1 MSWFLLNRNLT
12 LLEPYDWK
20 LSCTVLRGERGSN
33 APDLPGKAIA
43 SPMMAGYI
51 LYLYK
56 TVRKFWGM
64 AMVVTQELEDIISNP
79 VVKNSI
85 ISNSDIIC
93 LLDQSKFID
102 KYQEIANLLSLTEVN
117 QKQIFTINQLPNKE
131 NRNRFN
137 EVFIKRG
144 NYGNVFGVEVSLHEY
159 FTFTTERIE
168 KDAVG
173 YYHIIYDSFQTGLDN
188 FIIDLKSSKL
198 KNTDWVLQVNKVLG
212 YHSDEGSLKDILNII
227 GEQPLYKYILD
238 KYKRITNR

>member
-1 MSWFLLNRNLT
+1 MSWFLLDRNLK

-20 LSCTVLRGERGSN
+20 LSRTVLRGERGSN

-102 KYQEIANLLSLTEVN
+102 KYQK
-117 QKQIFTINQLPNKE
+117 KQIFYP
-131 NRNRFN
+131 
-137 EVFIKRG
+137 
-144 NYGNVFGVEVSLHEY
+144 
-159 FTFTTERIE
+159 ER
-168 KDAVG
+168 K
-173 YYHIIYDSFQTGLDN
+173 
-188 FIIDLKSSKL
+188 
-198 KNTDWVLQVNKVLG
+198 
-212 YHSDEGSLKDILNII
+212 
-227 GEQPLYKYILD
+227 
-238 KYKRITNR
+238 

>member
-1 MSWFLLNRNLT
+1 M
-12 LLEPYDWK
+12 
-20 LSCTVLRGERGSN
+20 
-33 APDLPGKAIA
+33 
-43 SPMMAGYI
+43 
-51 LYLYK
+51 YK
-56 TVRKFWGM
+56 R
-64 AMVVTQELEDIISNP
+64 Q
-79 VVKNSI
+79 
-85 ISNSDIIC
+85 
-93 LLDQSKFID
+93 
-102 KYQEIANLLSLTEVN
+102 EVN

-173 YYHIIYDSFQTGLDN
+173 YYHIIYGSFQTGLDN

-198 KNTDWVLQVNKVLG
+198 KNMDWVLQVNKVLG
-212 YHSDEGSLKDILNII
+212 YHSDDGSLKDILNII

-238 KYKRITNR
+238 KYKWITNR

>member
-1 MSWFLLNRNLT
+1 MRLKKNRKALIMKKHGK
-12 LLEPYDWK
+12 PY
-20 LSCTVLRGERGSN
+20 
-33 APDLPGKAIA
+33 A

-117 QKQIFTINQLPNKE
+117 QKQIFTINHFP
-131 NRNRFN
+131 
-137 EVFIKRG
+137 IKKT
-144 NYGNVFGVEVSLHEY
+144 V
-159 FTFTTERIE
+159 I
-168 KDAVG
+168 
-173 YYHIIYDSFQTGLDN
+173 GLM
-188 FIIDLKSSKL
+188 
-198 KNTDWVLQVNKVLG
+198 
-212 YHSDEGSLKDILNII
+212 
-227 GEQPLYKYILD
+227 KYL
-238 KYKRITNR
+238 

>member
-1 MSWFLLNRNLT
+1 MRLKKNRKALII
-12 LLEPYDWK
+12 EEAW
-20 LSCTVLRGERGSN
+20 
-33 APDLPGKAIA
+33 KAIA

-144 NYGNVFGVEVSLHEY
+144 IMEMYLE
-159 FTFTTERIE
+159 
-168 KDAVG
+168 
-173 YYHIIYDSFQTGLDN
+173 
-188 FIIDLKSSKL
+188 
-198 KNTDWVLQVNKVLG
+198 
-212 YHSDEGSLKDILNII
+212 
-227 GEQPLYKYILD
+227 
-238 KYKRITNR
+238 

>member
-1 MSWFLLNRNLT
+1 
-12 LLEPYDWK
+12 
-20 LSCTVLRGERGSN
+20 
-33 APDLPGKAIA
+33 
-43 SPMMAGYI
+43 MMAGYI

-102 KYQEIANLLSLTEVN
+102 
-117 QKQIFTINQLPNKE
+117 NQLPNKE

-173 YYHIIYDSFQTGLDN
+173 YYHIIYGSFQTGLDN

-198 KNTDWVLQVNKVLG
+198 KNMDWVLQVNKVLG
-212 YHSDEGSLKDILNII
+212 YHSDDGSLKDILNII

-238 KYKRITNR
+238 KYKWITNR